1 MKLERSFNQKFDEN
15 SPTGST
21 INSIR
26 FSFQAKITAELG
38 ELIEN
43 DQFIREVSQGKLT
56 IFKSV
61 GMALEDLAAAIVL
74 HESKP
79 K

>member
-1 MKLERSFNQKFDEN
+1 MKILSWDEWSISFVC
-15 SPTGST
+15 
-21 INSIR
+21 

-43 DQFIREVSQGKLT
+43 DSFIREISQGKLT

-74 HESKP
+74 HESKSN
-79 K
+79 